1 MNEDQIIA
9 QAFLSIRQGIITGD
23 WNFVCQAYEA
33 ISGEKLEPPRQKPKS
48 RLEAIREQMGLDT
61 VESDEE
67 TEETQS
73 EGSIIDISL
82 MSPAQLKEL
91 LLKKGYKNS
100 DFKGKKREDLLELLL
115 KPSPLEP
122 DVKSIQETEIQGG
135 KRFGLGKV
143 KIISDQFDPIEA
155 EANKRAARTKM
166 PPVKRSTM
174 PTDNSDDESSD
185 FRFHKNPPAPPWK

>member
-23 WNFVCQAYEA
+23 WNLVCQAYEA

-143 KIISDQFDPIEA
+143 KIISDQFDPVEA
-155 EANKRAARTKM
+155 EANKRLARSKM

-174 PTDNSDDESSD
+174 PTDNSDDENSD